1 MKRGLLAGIL
11 GLAALGV
18 VGFSQALGTA
28 ERPIIMLFVPSVK
41 VDVIQEVGPKI
52 AEALSQMTGLVIKPV
67 IAADYAAF
75 IEAMITAKGDTFG
88 VPTTDQYCRITM
100 ENPGV
105 HARLAAVRQGY
116 PYYFASIYALREK
129 GFKSVYDLQG
139 KVWAFASTRSTSG
152 YVIPKKYFDQ
162 LGLTFAEEKAVGTHA
177 NAMIAILE
185 GQADF
190 CTGYGSPPLPPDS
203 IAEALKAAGWRWE
216 FGMDPELWLWDRWN
230 NDLYPEGIRGHCRD
244 LRYAIATEVK
254 VYGDIW
260 DLVKKVGIVAVVG
273 PMPNDCIAFAAGF
286 PKDLEDLI
294 VQAIIQHIRSP
305 EGLKLWSRPGFY
317 EWYDVAEID
326 DSFYDSYRQLVGY
339 PIPQR

>member
-1 MKRGLLAGIL
+1 MKRAALVLM
-11 GLAALGV
+11 GLAAFGLATLA
-18 VGFSQALGTA
+18 QALGTP
-28 ERPIIMLFVPSVK
+28 ERPIVMLFVPSVK

-75 IEAMITAKGDTFG
+75 IEAMIAAKGDMFG

-105 HARLAAVRQGY
+105 HARLAAVRYGY
-116 PYYFASIYALREK
+116 NYYFSCIYALRER
-129 GFKSVYDLQG
+129 GFRSVYDLQG
-139 KVWAFASTRSTSG
+139 KVWAFPHTRSTSG
-152 YVIPKKYFDQ
+152 YVIPKKYFNQ
-162 LGLTFAEEKAVGTHA
+162 LGLSFEEKAVGTHQ
-177 NAMIAILE
+177 NALIAVLE

-190 CTGYGSPPLPPDS
+190 CTGYGSPPIPPDT

-244 LRYAIATEVK
+244 LRWAIATEVK

-260 DLVKKVGIVAVVG
+260 ELVKK
-273 PMPNDCIAFAAGF
+273 
-286 PKDLEDLI
+286 
-294 VQAIIQHIRSP
+294 
-305 EGLKLWSRPGFY
+305 
-317 EWYDVAEID
+317 
-326 DSFYDSYRQLVGY
+326 
-339 PIPQR
+339 

>member
-1 MKRGLLAGIL
+1 MKRVIAAICGFIL
-11 GLAALGV
+11 
-18 VGFSQALGTA
+18 VGFLGFPQVGTPG
-28 ERPIIMLFVPSVK
+28 RPIVMLFVPSVK

-75 IEAMITAKGDTFG
+75 IEAMIAAKGDMFG
-88 VPTTDQYCRITM
+88 VPTTDQYARITQ

-105 HARLAAVRQGY
+105 HARLAAVRAGY

-162 LGLTFAEEKAVGTHA
+162 LGLSFAEEKAVGTHA
-177 NAMIAILE
+177 NALIAVLE

-190 CTGYGSPPLPPDS
+190 CTGYGSPPLPPSALEPFLKS
-203 IAEALKAAGWRWE
+203 IGWRWE
-216 FGMDPELWLWDRWN
+216 YGMDPEMWLWDKTTD
-230 NDLYPEGIRGHCRD
+230 DLVPEPIRGHCRD
-244 LRYAIATEVK
+244 LRWAIATEVK

-260 DLVKKVGIVAVVG
+260 ELVRKVAVVDVVG

-286 PKDLEDLI
+286 PKDLEDKI
-294 VQAIIQHIRSP
+294 VEAIKTHIRSP
-305 EGLKLWSRPGFY
+305 EGYVLWSRPGFY

-326 DSFYDSYRQLVGY
+326 DSFYDSYRKLAGY
-339 PIPQR
+339 PVPQR

>member
-1 MKRGLLAGIL
+1 MKRVVWAIL
-11 GLAALGV
+11 GLAVFGV
-18 VGFSQALGTA
+18 MGLPQALGTP

-75 IEAMITAKGDTFG
+75 IEAMITAEGDMFG
-88 VPTTDQYCRITM
+88 VPTTDQYCQITR

-105 HARLAAVRQGY
+105 HARLAAVRNGY
-116 PYYFASIYALREK
+116 AYYFASIYALREK

-139 KVWAFASTRSTSG
+139 KVWAFSSTRSTSG
-152 YVIPKKYFDQ
+152 YVIPKKYFNQ

-177 NAMIAILE
+177 NALIAVLE

-190 CTGYGSPPLPPDS
+190 CTGYGSPPLPPAT
-203 IAEALKAAGWRWE
+203 IAEALAAAGWRWE
-216 FGMDPELWLWDRWN
+216 YGMDPELWLWDRWN
-230 NDLYPEGIRGHCRD
+230 NDLYPEGIRGECRD

-260 DLVKKVGIVAVVG
+260 ELVKKVGIVGVVG

-286 PKDLEDLI
+286 PKDLEDKI
-294 VQAIIQHIRSP
+294 VEAIKAHIRSP
-305 EGLKLWSRPGFY
+305 EGYALWSRPGFY

-326 DSFYDSYRQLVGY
+326 DSFYDSYRAIAGY

>member
-1 MKRGLLAGIL
+1 MKRVIAAICGFIL
-11 GLAALGV
+11 
-18 VGFSQALGTA
+18 VGFLGFPQVGTPG
-28 ERPIIMLFVPSVK
+28 RPIVMLFVPSVK

-75 IEAMITAKGDTFG
+75 IEAMIAAKGDMFG
-88 VPTTDQYCRITM
+88 VPTTDQYARITQ

-105 HARLAAVRQGY
+105 HARLAAVRAGY

-162 LGLTFAEEKAVGTHA
+162 LGLSFAEEKAVGTHA
-177 NAMIAILE
+177 NALIAVLE

-190 CTGYGSPPLPPDS
+190 CTGYGSPPLPPSALEPFLKS
-203 IAEALKAAGWRWE
+203 IGWRWE
-216 FGMDPELWLWDRWN
+216 YGMDPEMWLWDKTTD
-230 NDLYPEGIRGHCRD
+230 DLVPEPIRGHCRD
-244 LRYAIATEVK
+244 LRWAIATEVK

-260 DLVKKVGIVAVVG
+260 ELVRKVAVVDVVG

-286 PKDLEDLI
+286 PKDLEDRI
-294 VQAIIQHIRSP
+294 VEAIKTHIRSP
-305 EGLKLWSRPGFY
+305 EGYVLWSRPGFY

-326 DSFYDSYRQLVGY
+326 DSFYDSYRKLAGY
-339 PIPQR
+339 PVPQR

>member
-1 MKRGLLAGIL
+1 VKRWLLVGIL

-75 IEAMITAKGDTFG
+75 IEAMITAEGDTFG
-88 VPTTDQYCRITM
+88 VPTTDQYCRITL

-105 HARLAAVRQGY
+105 HARLAAVRYGY

-129 GFKSVYDLQG
+129 GYKSVYDLQG
-139 KVWAFASTRSTSG
+139 KVWAFGSTRSTSG
-152 YVIPKKYFDQ
+152 YVIPKQYFDQ
-162 LGLTFAEEKAVGTHA
+162 LGITFAEEKAVGTHV
-177 NAMIAILE
+177 NALIAVLE

-190 CTGYGSPPLPPDS
+190 CTGYGSPPNPPS
-203 IAEALKAAGWRWE
+203 WVAETMPGWRWE
-216 FGMDPELWLWDRWN
+216 YGMYPELWLWDPLA
-230 NDLYPEGIRGHCRD
+230 NDLPSPYYRGECVD
-244 LRYAIATEVK
+244 LRAAIAEEVK

-260 DLVKKVGIVAVVG
+260 ELVRKVGIVATVG

-286 PKDLEDLI
+286 PKDLEDKI
-294 VQAIIQHIRSP
+294 VEAIKTHIRSP
-305 EGLKLWSRPGFY
+305 EGLALWSRKGFY

-326 DSFYDSYRQLVGY
+326 DSFYDPYRQLVGY